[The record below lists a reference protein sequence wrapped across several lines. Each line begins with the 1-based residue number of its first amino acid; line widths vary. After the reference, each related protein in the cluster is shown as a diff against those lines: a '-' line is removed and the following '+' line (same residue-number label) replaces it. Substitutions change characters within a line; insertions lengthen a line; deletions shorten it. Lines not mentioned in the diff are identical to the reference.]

1 MSLMMMSS
9 SSISCVVPTLNSA
22 ATLDATLL
30 SLRSQQ
36 NINIELIVADSGS
49 TDGTLEI
56 CRRWGVATIYVPPG
70 SMYRAINAG
79 LRQCRGEWFAYLN
92 SDDLIFPD
100 SFSRLIECA
109 KPINAEVVY
118 GNCDYLDEQ
127 GRFIYS
133 FAAAEPDTLLPLFRQ
148 KQMGFAQPAAI
159 FRRQVYEQL
168 DGFDESLLY
177 RADADFFI
185 RALLAGKNFAKLSG
199 PSVASFRLHSR
210 QFSNRGIQQTEIE
223 ANKIFGR
230 QELKIRSGDRLKMMI
245 WRVKNLPHYTVRVV
259 RESLLSNRT
268 RLPRSIETYTHD

>member
-1 MSLMMMSS
+1 MSS
-9 SSISCVVPTLNSA
+9 PSISCVVPTLNSA

-36 NINIELIVADSGS
+36 NVKLELLVADSGS

-56 CRRWGVATIYVPPG
+56 CRRWDAATIYVPPG

-100 SFSRLIECA
+100 SFSRLIDCP
-109 KPINAEVVY
+109 KQSDAEVAY

-133 FAAAEPDTLLPLFRQ
+133 FAAAEADMLLPLFRQ
-148 KQMGFAQPAAI
+148 RQMGFAQPAAI
-159 FRRQVYEQL
+159 FRRQAYEQL
-168 DGFDESLLY
+168 NGFDESLLY

-185 RALLAGKNFAKLSG
+185 RALLAGKTFAKLSG
-199 PSVASFRLHSR
+199 PSVASFRLHSK

-223 ANKIFGR
+223 ASRIFGR
-230 QELKIRSGDRLKMMI
+230 QELKTRSGDWLKLTAWRL
-245 WRVKNLPHYTVRVV
+245 KNLPHYTVRIF

-268 RLPRSIETYTHD
+268 RLPHSIETYTHE